1 MRSTTDPSLAT
12 RWREALR
19 RRGPPL
25 LLALAAEALLVLLF
39 LALAPRFAPELVP
52 TSSLTTFD
60 VADGTEDAPT
70 AVESE
75 DSDEA
80 SAGEVASVQP
90 PEPVV
95 PRDEPPPTPP
105 APPPEVKLPSN
116 VIWLTREQYTS
127 SALPKGEKRVAEAP
141 AGTPSLTAGG
151 GGGARPGDSALAEG
165 SGPNGEPLYAAEW
178 HTRPTNAQLSTYMPE
193 RQQEGWGLIACRT
206 APGYRVEDCRE
217 LADSPRG
224 SRLAGA
230 VRQAAWQFRVR
241 PPRVGGREMVGAWVS
256 IRIDYTVRGAR
267 GG

>member
-1 MRSTTDPSLAT
+1 MRSTTDPSLAA

-52 TSSLTTFD
+52 ATSLTTFD
-60 VADGTEDAPT
+60 VAAGAEDAPPT
-70 AVESE
+70 ATKAE

-80 SAGEVASVQP
+80 SAGEVAP
-90 PEPVV
+90 PPPDPTVAPV
-95 PRDEPPPTPP
+95 DPPPTPP
-105 APPPEVKLPSN
+105 APPPEVKLPSR

-127 SALPKGEKRVAEAP
+127 TALPKGEPRVADAP
-141 AGTPSLTAGG
+141 SGTPSLTPG
-151 GGGARPGDSALAEG
+151 RSSRMPGDSALAEG

-206 APGYRVEDCRE
+206 APNYRVEDCRE
-217 LADSPRG
+217 LGDFPRG

-256 IRIDYTVRGAR
+256 IRIDYTVTGKR